1 MGLKPGERH
10 QLHEINPG
18 LCKQV
23 PKKHPWDKMAGYH
36 CGERPLNSNQWK
48 QPSEHIGGTG

>member
-23 PKKHPWDKMAGYH
+23 PKKHPWDKMAEYH
-36 CGERPLNSNQWK
+36 QQLKLVEK
-48 QPSEHIGGTG
+48 DH